1 MEPNLFPIQINF
13 GLRKRNL
20 LQMLGSPVCYSLT
33 VSQIFTGAVAV
44 ITPLI
49 YLIVLIAAALVDVF
63 NFRVLLKNAGK

>member
-1 MEPNLFPIQINF
+1 M
-13 GLRKRNL
+13 
-20 LQMLGSPVCYSLT
+20 
-33 VSQIFTGAVAV
+33 